1 MEIVL
6 AVEVE
11 EGYKVSSRSRRLNRD
26 SRRSR
31 RLDRVRKME
40 YRWERVTIWISTHL
54 IHPLR

>member
-26 SRRSR
+26 RRRSR

-40 YRWERVTIWISTHL
+40 YTVDGRELLYGFQPT
-54 IHPLR
+54 